1 MEANHSKKPIREQGS
16 APLYNF
22 AHPHTLQTKKFLIF
36 WIANYPPPLNANLFL
51 SFQTVQKINNGM
63 DLQIFSLFLPTKEP
77 FQLRTTSFTV
87 SGKTH

>member
-1 MEANHSKKPIREQGS
+1 MEANHSKNPIRERGS
-16 APLYNF
+16 ASLYNF
-22 AHPHTLQTKKFLIF
+22 AHPHTLQTKEFLIF
-36 WIANYPPPLNANLFL
+36 WIANSPLLNVNLFL

-77 FQLRTTSFTV
+77 FQLRTISFTV